1 MAPGSR
7 AGGSSVQEEYGVELR
22 GKVVLVTGAA
32 VRVGREIARSAAARG
47 ADVVVHYRQSA
58 AEANALVEELTA
70 AGVRAITVRADLE
83 RASEARRLIADALSA
98 MGRIDVL
105 VNNAAI
111 FPRTPFLEIAEEE
124 WDRTLATNLKAPFI
138 CAQAVAPHMLERGS
152 GKIVNL
158 ADVAAFRPWP
168 NYLPYC
174 ISKAGIVTLTQVL
187 ALALAPSVQVNAV
200 APGAILFP
208 DDWDAE
214 RRERLLAQIP
224 LQRTGTPEDVAR
236 TVLFLLEGS
245 DYITGA
251 VIPVDGG
258 RLLAG

>member
-1 MAPGSR
+1 
-7 AGGSSVQEEYGVELR
+7 VELR

-32 VRVGREIARSAAARG
+32 VRVGREIARAAAVRG
-47 ADVVVHYRQSA
+47 ADVVVHYRRSA
-58 AEANALVEELTA
+58 GEAEALAREIAA
-70 AGVRAITVRADLE
+70 AGVRAVTVQADLE
-83 RASEARRLIADALSA
+83 RAEEARRLVTDALAA

-111 FPRTPFLEIAEEE
+111 FPRTPVLEVTEEE
-124 WDRTLATNLKAPFI
+124 WDRTLAVNLKAPFL

-174 ISKAGIVTLTQVL
+174 ISKAGIVTLTQTL
-187 ALALAPSVQVNAV
+187 ARALAPAVQVNAV

-224 LQRTGTPEDVAR
+224 MKRTGTPADVAR

-258 RLLAG
+258 RLLT

>member
-1 MAPGSR
+1 M
-7 AGGSSVQEEYGVELR
+7 ELR
-22 GKVVLVTGAA
+22 GRVVLVTGAA
-32 VRVGREIARSAAARG
+32 VRVGREIARAVAARG
-47 ADVVVHYRQSA
+47 ADVVVHYRSS
-58 AEANALVEELTA
+58 VEEAEGLA
-70 AGVRAITVRADLE
+70 REIAGLGVRAVTVRADLE
-83 RASEARRLIADALSA
+83 RAAEVRRLVTDALAA

-111 FPRTPFLEIAEEE
+111 FPRTPLLEVTEEE
-124 WDRTLATNLKAPFI
+124 WDRTLAVNLKAPFL
-138 CAQAVAPHMLERGS
+138 CAQAIAPHMLERGS

-168 NYLPYC
+168 SYLPYC
-174 ISKAGIVTLTQVL
+174 ISKAGIVTLTQIL
-187 ALALAPSVQVNAV
+187 ARALAPAVQVNAV

-224 LQRTGTPEDVAR
+224 LQRTGTPADVAR

-258 RLLAG
+258 RLLT

>member
-1 MAPGSR
+1 M
-7 AGGSSVQEEYGVELR
+7 ELR
-22 GKVVLVTGAA
+22 GRVVLVTGAA
-32 VRVGREIARSAAARG
+32 VRVGREIARAVAARG
-47 ADVVVHYRQSA
+47 ADVVVHYRSS
-58 AEANALVEELTA
+58 VEEAEGLA
-70 AGVRAITVRADLE
+70 REIAGLGVRAVTVRADLE
-83 RASEARRLIADALSA
+83 RAAEVRRLVTDALAA

-111 FPRTPFLEIAEEE
+111 FPRTPLLEVTEEE
-124 WDRTLATNLKAPFI
+124 WDRTLAVNLKAPFL
-138 CAQAVAPHMLERGS
+138 CAQAIAPHMLERGS

-168 NYLPYC
+168 NYLPYS
-174 ISKAGIVTLTQVL
+174 ISKAGIVTLTQTL
-187 ALALAPSVQVNAV
+187 ARALAPAVQVNAV

-224 LQRTGTPEDVAR
+224 MKRTGEPADIAR

-258 RLLAG
+258 RLLT